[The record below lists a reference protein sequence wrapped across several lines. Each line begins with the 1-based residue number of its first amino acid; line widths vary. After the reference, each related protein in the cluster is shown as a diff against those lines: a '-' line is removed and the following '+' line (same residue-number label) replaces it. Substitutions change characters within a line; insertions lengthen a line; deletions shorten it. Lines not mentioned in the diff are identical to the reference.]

1 MSMGTGVA
9 VTDEEL
15 VRAVEIFARIGRM
28 LERIDT
34 GLTLPQYRMLKL
46 LAAGT
51 ERSTA
56 IASRLA
62 VSKPTVS
69 AAVDALVDQGHLQR
83 NADTGDKRVTWLEI
97 TSSGSAALA
106 AADEAFVGRFGP
118 LIQSLPAPDA
128 LLAGLTE
135 LDGAFDDARERRLRE
150 RGRD

>member
-1 MSMGTGVA
+1 MSTGTGVA
-9 VTDEEL
+9 VTDEDL

-69 AAVDALVDQGHLQR
+69 AAVDALVDQGHLRR
-83 NADTGDKRVTWLEI
+83 NADTADKRVTWLEI
-97 TSSGSAALA
+97 TASGRTALA

-118 LIQSLPAPDA
+118 LIQALPAPDA
-128 LLAGLTE
+128 LLAGLTD
-135 LDGAFDDARERRLRE
+135 LNGAFDEARERRLRDS
-150 RGRD
+150 GQD

>member
-1 MSMGTGVA
+1 MSTGTGAA
-9 VTDEEL
+9 VTDAEL

-28 LERIDT
+28 LERIET

-69 AAVDALVDQGHLQR
+69 AAVDALVDQGHVRR
-83 NADTGDKRVTWLEI
+83 NGDAGDKRVTWLEI
-97 TSSGSAALA
+97 TPSGRSALA

-118 LIQSLPAPDA
+118 LIQSLPEPDA

-135 LDGAFDDARERRLRE
+135 LNGAFDEARERRLRE
-150 RGRD
+150 RGQG

>member
-1 MSMGTGVA
+1 MGTGVA

-46 LAAGT
+46 LVAGT

-69 AAVDALVDQGHLQR
+69 AAVDALVDQGHLRR

-97 TSSGSAALA
+97 TASGSRALA

-135 LDGAFDDARERRLRE
+135 LNGAFDEARERRLRD
-150 RGRD
+150 RGQG

>member
-9 VTDEEL
+9 VTDEDL

-69 AAVDALVDQGHLQR
+69 AAVDALVDHGHLRR

-97 TSSGSAALA
+97 TASGNTALA

-135 LDGAFDDARERRLRE
+135 LNGAFDDARERRLRD
-150 RGRD
+150 RAQG